1 MDNLKHTFAKKLL
14 FLRTQA
20 GMTQSEL
27 GDKLS
32 YSDKTVSKWER
43 GEAIPDATVLKK
55 ISRIFS
61 VSVDSLLEEPSEGAV
76 VEKKPQK
83 YSLSIYPAIARTVL
97 MAIWT
102 AALMVFVLLWL
113 LADLVYW
120 MVFVYTVPLTAVAML
135 VFNSTWHKGQG
146 NFWIVSALVLSV
158 IAVVYLSVLPVKNA
172 WQLFLLVLPAEALVY
187 LSFRIVRKRED
198 DELSKS

>member
-1 MDNLKHTFAKKLL
+1 MNNLKHVFAKKLL

-43 GEAIPDATVLKK
+43 GEAIPDATVLKE

-61 VSVDSLLEEPSEGAV
+61 VSVDSLLEEPSGDTP

-83 YSLSIYPAIARTVL
+83 HTLSVYPAIARTVL
-97 MAIWT
+97 VAIWT
-102 AALMVFVLLWL
+102 AAMLVFVLLWL
-113 LADLVYW
+113 LMDLVYW
-120 MVFVYTVPLTAVAML
+120 MVFVYTVPLTAIAML
-135 VFNSTWHKGQG
+135 VFNSVWNKGRG
-146 NFWIVSALVLSV
+146 NFWIVSVLVLSV
-158 IAVVYLSVLPVKNA
+158 IAVVYLGVLPVKNA

-198 DELSKS
+198 CEVSES